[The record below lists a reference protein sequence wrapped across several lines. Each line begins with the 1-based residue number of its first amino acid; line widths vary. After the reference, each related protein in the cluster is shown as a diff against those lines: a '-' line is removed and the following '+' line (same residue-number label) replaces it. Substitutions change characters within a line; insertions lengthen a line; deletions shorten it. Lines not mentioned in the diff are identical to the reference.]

1 MTRDFII
8 SKAIELIKLR
18 TRRDNLTLMMLLG
31 EQYNKHLS
39 AEDILAILPQDI
51 QQEIYDT
58 SNH

>member
-31 EQYNKHLS
+31 EEYNEHLS
-39 AEDILAILPQDI
+39 TEDILALLPNEI
-51 QQEIYDT
+51 QNEISDCE
-58 SNH
+58 HH

>member
-31 EQYNKHLS
+31 EQYNEYLS
-39 AEDILAILPQDI
+39 AEDILAILPQEI

>member
-31 EQYNKHLS
+31 EQYNQQKTL
-39 AEDILAILPQDI
+39 LPQDI
-51 QQEIYDT
+51 QNEISDIT
-58 SNH
+58 TDFRK

>member
-31 EQYNKHLS
+31 EQYNEHLS
-39 AEDILAILPQDI
+39 AEDILAILPQEI